1 MAGKCISGDQVA
13 QSSYRMTPT
22 CCSMGQAAGTAAALA
37 VEHGVEDIRDISIA
51 RLRAELT
58 ASGVEL
64 DPAKHKSFAII
75 SEEEI
80 SDRSASL

>member
-37 VEHGVEDIRDISIA
+37 VKHGVKDIHDINTTE
-51 RLRAELT
+51 LRAELT

-64 DPAKHKSFAII
+64 DPARHKPAAQRKKPDIT
-75 SEEEI
+75 
-80 SDRSASL
+80 